1 MQVSPDQLH
10 AVAVRAG
17 AAILAV
23 YHRPGAVA
31 VEYKSDASPL
41 TEADRAAHVTIVDSL
56 ARLTPDI
63 PVVSE
68 EDGFEGDLAAIVA
81 GDYWLV
87 DPLDGTKEFL
97 KRTGEFTVNIALV
110 RDGVPVAAV
119 VHAPALGA
127 SWVTSDAGAE
137 RWDHLGRSPIHVCSP
152 ARLDDLRIVAS
163 RDHAGP
169 HVAALLAQ
177 LPGARTVSMGSSLKF
192 CMLAEGRAD
201 LYFRDGP
208 TMPWDIAAAHG
219 VLRAAGGE
227 VFDLEGAP
235 LRYLVPRQ
243 LNPHFVALGDRAFRW
258 APLFSAAGIA

>member
-10 AVAVRAG
+10 AVAVKAG

-127 SWVTSDAGAE
+127 SWV
-137 RWDHLGRSPIHVCSP
+137 
-152 ARLDDLRIVAS
+152 
-163 RDHAGP
+163 
-169 HVAALLAQ
+169 
-177 LPGARTVSMGSSLKF
+177 
-192 CMLAEGRAD
+192 
-201 LYFRDGP
+201 
-208 TMPWDIAAAHG
+208 
-219 VLRAAGGE
+219 
-227 VFDLEGAP
+227 
-235 LRYLVPRQ
+235 
-243 LNPHFVALGDRAFRW
+243 
-258 APLFSAAGIA
+258 